1 MALFEESCLQI
12 LFYFAISYLINSYV
26 FKYFIIKP
34 FFVLGGPGD
43 DDTAFGSSDPN
54 ETISITRA
62 ELKKLI
68 DDQVQKAIVN
78 TASSSSGGLN
88 IVHPPPPL
96 LNGDAAGNVNNPT
109 NSMHASNIG
118 GGFLSHV
125 SFKAPQPLYSQNP
138 SVWFAILEHQFTIAN
153 VTQETTKFS
162 HAVSNLDARLH
173 NTFANLIIRDKG
185 ATPYSTFK
193 EEIIK
198 NLGESEKTKL
208 HNLLHGL
215 TLGDQKPSQLLLKFK
230 TDAGDKFSAD
240 SLRQLWMSRLPPQ
253 VQIVLT
259 AFENDVPIS
268 VLAERADDIM
278 ETMSQVNA
286 NYNNQVIASSS
297 FNKPHLEVDKESTN
311 IDSKLTTMK
320 SEILAEIS
328 SLLGES
334 RSARGRNNNRRGAS
348 RERSS
353 SSNRNANSHSKSE
366 ECYYHK
372 RFNTKAQKCVSS
384 CKHHQ
389 EFLLTQSKSKNE

>member
-1 MALFEESCLQI
+1 MAVFEESLLQVLI
-12 LFYFAISYLINSYV
+12 FFAISYLINSYI
-26 FKYFIIKP
+26 FKYFIINP
-34 FFVLGGPGD
+34 FFVMGGPGGGVTTETD
-43 DDTAFGSSDPN
+43 DSS
-54 ETISITRA
+54 ETITITRL

-68 DDQVQKAIVN
+68 EDQVQKALVN
-78 TASSSSGGLN
+78 TPSTSSGSSNVITTAPLASSDGT
-88 IVHPPPPL
+88 
-96 LNGDAAGNVNNPT
+96 GN
-109 NSMHASNIG
+109 MSNIASSVPPANVS

-153 VTQETTKFS
+153 ITQEPTKFS

-193 EEIIK
+193 EEVIK

-215 TLGDQKPSQLLLKFK
+215 SLGDQKPSQLLLKFK
-230 TDAGDKFSAD
+230 TDAGDNFSAE

-259 AFENDVPIS
+259 PFENDVPIS
-268 VLAERADDIM
+268 VLAQRADDVM

-286 NYNNQVIASSS
+286 NYSNQVIASNSS
-297 FNKPHLEVDKESTN
+297 KTLFQLEKDTPS
-311 IDSKLTTMK
+311 IDTKLTTMK

-328 SLLGES
+328 SLMGGNKHS
-334 RSARGRNNNRRGAS
+334 RGRPNHKRESS
-348 RERSS
+348 RDRSPSKSRNS
-353 SSNRNANSHSKSE
+353 SGSTNSKSE
-366 ECYYHK
+366 VCYYHK
-372 RFNTKAQKCVSS
+372 RFNNKAQKCVSS
-384 CKHHQ
+384 CKYHQ
-389 EFLLTQSKSKNE
+389 EFLNTSKND